1 MNFIMQVSVFFSSEI
16 KVQYALKLLQ
26 GLKNFPRQKEYVNV
40 CYDTVRSLQDMS
52 QKYGKCFDETTKKL
66 NSACI
71 RK

>member
-1 MNFIMQVSVFFSSEI
+1 MNFIMQVSFFFASEI
-16 KVQYALKLLQ
+16 KVKYALKLLQ

-40 CYDTVRSLQDMS
+40 CHDTVRSLQDMS